1 MARHTNKTNR
11 EIIKGGLLYV
21 EEAQEIFEKLNEMK
35 GKELEKK
42 RTVKIESC

>member
-11 EIIKGGLLYV
+11 EIIKGGSFYI

-35 GKELEKK
+35 RNEMDKEAI
-42 RTVKIESC
+42 VKIESC